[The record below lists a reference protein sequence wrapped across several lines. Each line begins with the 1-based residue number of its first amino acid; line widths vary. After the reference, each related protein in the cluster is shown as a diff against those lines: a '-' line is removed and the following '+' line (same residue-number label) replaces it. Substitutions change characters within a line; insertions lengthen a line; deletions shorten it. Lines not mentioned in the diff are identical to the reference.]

1 MLKKYKKRSNQCV
14 LVLILGTVA
23 LMFGGGVLPE
33 VLMRLMVVAIL
44 VMLLL
49 AFCFL
54 SKSKGYHWALGLPLA
69 LFVPL
74 SLIVFWLLP
83 DRCKEEK

>member
-14 LVLILGTVA
+14 LFLILGTVA
-23 LMFGGGVLPE
+23 LIFGGGALPE
-33 VLMRLMVVAIL
+33 VFVQLIGAAIV

-54 SKSKGYHWALGLPLA
+54 AKSKGYHWALGLPLA
-69 LFVPL
+69 FFVPL

>member
-1 MLKKYKKRSNQCV
+1 MQKKYKKKSNQCV
-14 LVLILGTVA
+14 LLFVLGVIA
-23 LMFGGGVLPE
+23 LMFGGGALPE
-33 VLMRLMVVAIL
+33 LFAQLLVAATLI
-44 VMLLL
+44 MLLL

-69 LFVPL
+69 LFVPF

-83 DRCKEEK
+83 DKCKEEK